1 MRIVQLV
8 TTRQRRGAEVFAS
21 QLSDGLIGRGHEV
34 KLVGL
39 RPPPPDPLVP
49 SLAEVEDVAR
59 GSGSRLSYGLVL
71 ELGRLIRRLQ
81 PDLVQ
86 ANGSVTLKYAAITK
100 RWSGGSWPLV
110 YRNISMA
117 SYWIRRPGQRW
128 WGRWLLRSVD
138 HVAAVSELSGIDFG
152 ATYGLPGSRI
162 STIPI
167 GVEIPS
173 DLHPARERARLTR
186 LADIPDDSQVVIHVA
201 SFTPE
206 KNHEWLI
213 QAFGGIT
220 QRNPR
225 SRLLLV
231 GDGPLRP
238 GVEAAVAAAG
248 LDSRVRFLGTR
259 EDVPQLLTGSDLLV
273 LPSRIEGISGVIL
286 EAAAQG
292 IPTVATAVGGVPEAV
307 KDGATGRLVAPG
319 DMEGFVSAVG
329 ELLDDPAQRLAM
341 GERARAFARERY
353 AMDGIV
359 GRFEQLYSEITARQ
373 PSRN

>member
-1 MRIVQLV
+1 
-8 TTRQRRGAEVFAS
+8 VFAS
-21 QLSDGLIGRGHEV
+21 QLSDGLISRGHEV

-39 RPPPPDPLVP
+39 LPPPADPLMP
-49 SLAEVEDVAR
+49 SLAEVEDVAG

-71 ELGRLIRRLQ
+71 ELGRLLRRLQ

-86 ANGSVTLKYAAITK
+86 ANGSVTLKYAALTK
-100 RWSGGSWPLV
+100 RWSRESWPLV

-128 WGRWLLRSVD
+128 WGRWLLRAVD
-138 HVAAVSELSGIDFG
+138 HVAAVSERSRVDFG
-152 ATYGLPGSRI
+152 DTYRLPESRI

-167 GVEIPS
+167 GVEIPAVH
-173 DLHPARERARLTR
+173 HPARERARLTR
-186 LADIPDDSQVVIHVA
+186 LANVPDDSQIVIHVA

-206 KNHEWLI
+206 KNHYWLI
-213 QAFGGIT
+213 QAFGGLAK
-220 QRNPR
+220 RNPR

-238 GVEAAVAAAG
+238 GIEAAAAAAG
-248 LDSRVRFLGTR
+248 LGARVRFLGTR
-259 EDVPQLLTGSDLLV
+259 EDVPQLLAGSDLLV
-273 LPSRIEGISGVIL
+273 LPSLIEGISGVIL

-292 IPTVATAVGGVPEAV
+292 IPTVATEVGGVPEAV
-307 KDGATGRLVAPG
+307 KDGRTGRLVPPG
-319 DMEGFVSAVG
+319 DMGAFVSAVG
-329 ELLDDPAQRLAM
+329 ELLDDPARRLAM
-341 GERARAFARERY
+341 GDRALAFVRGHY

-359 GRFEQLYSEITARQ
+359 GRFEGLYSELAPQR